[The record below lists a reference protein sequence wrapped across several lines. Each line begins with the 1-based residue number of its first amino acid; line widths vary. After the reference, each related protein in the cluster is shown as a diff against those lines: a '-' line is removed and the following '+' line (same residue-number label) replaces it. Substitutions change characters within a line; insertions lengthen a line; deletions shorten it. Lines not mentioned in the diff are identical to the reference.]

1 MSSPSRT
8 AALRQ
13 FILYGLIS
21 SVLIALSSEAQA
33 QDSPQSM
40 AATEDE
46 VTDIVVT
53 APRIRGSI
61 ETDIRPDLE
70 LDPVAIEGYGA
81 SNITELLAAL
91 STQTR
96 TGRGRDGGAPVVL
109 LNGRRISDISEI
121 RDIPS
126 EAIQRVETFPEE
138 VALKY
143 GYSADQ
149 RVVNF
154 ILKPE
159 FSAYSGEAEFGGPT
173 SGARS
178 DGQLRATSLQIGKN
192 GRTNFSA
199 QYDRASGIFENERGI
214 LQPIT
219 GQAENRSLLPSTE
232 QIQLNS
238 VFNRN
243 LDKRTSA
250 TLNLKFDQTRS
261 ASSFGLSAPTTGTPQ
276 RLDQDARARSASAGL
291 TLDGSV
297 GTWQWTGTST
307 YSVGTSRTLTDVT
320 ASPGTRDVAR
330 SRQTTANTVWT
341 ATGPVAELPAG
352 AATVSLRAGFERR
365 SLQSTSVRTGIVQHA
380 RLGQSDATTRASLD
394 IPLAS
399 RRRNIADPLGDL
411 SINLNV
417 AYRPLQDFG
426 GLTSYGY
433 GINWSPSRSLH
444 FSASLAAAEGA
455 PSLQQLSNPVVTS
468 PGTTVYDYARGESAQ
483 VTIIGGGNP
492 LLRTER
498 TRDLKLGVSYEVPKV
513 SGLTLSANY
522 YRNRS
527 RNPLSAFPELT
538 PDVESAFPDRV
549 VRDSAGRLISID
561 RRTINY
567 FSTSS
572 DELRWEINFS
582 KQTGPQGRA
591 GLSGL
596 GAAGRSLA
604 GGFGSG
610 RGSFRGAGP
619 GKRVQFSLSH
629 TLKLKDEVRIDS
641 ILPPLDLLNGGAT
654 GAFGGTPEHRLDL
667 EGGWYNNGFGI
678 RATAAWQS
686 ATRTKGGL
694 VTSGGTTSDLRFS
707 SLATINLRIFLNF
720 DQRKKLVEQAPFL
733 KGSRIRLRIENITNS
748 VRSVRDDRG
757 LTPFRY
763 QPGYLEPIGRTIE
776 LSFRKLF

>member
-219 GQAENRSLLPSTE
+219 GQAENRSLLTSTE
-232 QIQLNS
+232 QIQLN
-238 VFNRN
+238 
-243 LDKRTSA
+243 
-250 TLNLKFDQTRS
+250 
-261 ASSFGLSAPTTGTPQ
+261 
-276 RLDQDARARSASAGL
+276 
-291 TLDGSV
+291 
-297 GTWQWTGTST
+297 
-307 YSVGTSRTLTDVT
+307 
-320 ASPGTRDVAR
+320 
-330 SRQTTANTVWT
+330 
-341 ATGPVAELPAG
+341 
-352 AATVSLRAGFERR
+352 
-365 SLQSTSVRTGIVQHA
+365 
-380 RLGQSDATTRASLD
+380 
-394 IPLAS
+394 
-399 RRRNIADPLGDL
+399 
-411 SINLNV
+411 
-417 AYRPLQDFG
+417 
-426 GLTSYGY
+426 
-433 GINWSPSRSLH
+433 
-444 FSASLAAAEGA
+444 
-455 PSLQQLSNPVVTS
+455 
-468 PGTTVYDYARGESAQ
+468 
-483 VTIIGGGNP
+483 
-492 LLRTER
+492 
-498 TRDLKLGVSYEVPKV
+498 
-513 SGLTLSANY
+513 
-522 YRNRS
+522 
-527 RNPLSAFPELT
+527 
-538 PDVESAFPDRV
+538 
-549 VRDSAGRLISID
+549 
-561 RRTINY
+561 
-567 FSTSS
+567 
-572 DELRWEINFS
+572 
-582 KQTGPQGRA
+582 
-591 GLSGL
+591 
-596 GAAGRSLA
+596 
-604 GGFGSG
+604 
-610 RGSFRGAGP
+610 
-619 GKRVQFSLSH
+619 
-629 TLKLKDEVRIDS
+629 
-641 ILPPLDLLNGGAT
+641 
-654 GAFGGTPEHRLDL
+654 
-667 EGGWYNNGFGI
+667 
-678 RATAAWQS
+678 
-686 ATRTKGGL
+686 
-694 VTSGGTTSDLRFS
+694 
-707 SLATINLRIFLNF
+707 
-720 DQRKKLVEQAPFL
+720 
-733 KGSRIRLRIENITNS
+733 
-748 VRSVRDDRG
+748 
-757 LTPFRY
+757 
-763 QPGYLEPIGRTIE
+763 
-776 LSFRKLF
+776 